1 MKERPDA
8 LGVELALT
16 SVEDV
21 DKALHEMSW
30 LTLEQRRI
38 EDPSKARI
46 QSEMAATQA
55 KLVVEVAGKPM
66 TIKERWE
73 ALSTAILTWAKKG
86 LKPVLPPGKKS
97 LALSHG
103 VIKTRDLAA
112 AVEMLQGAKA
122 DVAATA
128 IAKAAGILKGLEP
141 LLDQPLHGVRI
152 GRLISVKVE
161 LDKAAIKEAWD
172 EEERPELVAFLKS
185 LSISVSAGK
194 TQISIEPADLQVTT
208 PGE

>member
-46 QSEMAATQA
+46 QAEMASTQA

-73 ALSTAILTWAKKG
+73 ALSTAILSWAKKG
-86 LKPVLPPGKKS
+86 LAPVLPPNKKS

-122 DVAATA
+122 DVAAAA
-128 IAKAAGILKGLEP
+128 IAKEAGVLKGLEP
-141 LLDQPLHGVRI
+141 LLEAKVHGVAV
-152 GRLISVKVE
+152 GRLISIKVE
-161 LDKAAIKEAWD
+161 LDKAAIKAVWD
-172 EEERPELVAFLKS
+172 EKEKPELVGFLKS